1 MGREKQFFKD
11 KMQEYENQIKRLYF
25 EVKCLRKKLGKYE
38 NSDGGENSGDMQDF
52 MLFESSVQSE
62 RSDVIDLRE
71 KIRLLVQENLGLREQ
86 NERLQ
91 RSLQEA
97 EGEFFKESR
106 KKIHHLNLNKKQL
119 ME

>member
-1 MGREKQFFKD
+1 M
-11 KMQEYENQIKRLYF
+11 
-25 EVKCLRKKLGKYE
+25 RKKLGKYE
-38 NSDGGENSGDMQDF
+38 NSEEVGEESDF

-71 KIRLLVQENLGLREQ
+71 KIRLLIQENLSLREQ
-86 NERLQ
+86 NEQLKK
-91 RSLQEA
+91 SLQEA